1 MAHSNGQSP
10 VDEETPSRRGFK
22 LPGAKALKFRDFRLF
37 WTGYVTEVAGQ
48 QMLWVAQGWLIY
60 ELSGSAVL
68 LGAAGLARALPSTL
82 LSFVGGAMADKL
94 DQRRLLIGVQVVQMS
109 LLALLGTLT
118 ITGNIEVWH
127 LLAIVS
133 ASAAAQSFE
142 NPARQAIFPK
152 LLPRTALMD
161 AVALNSTIH
170 PGTRFIGP
178 FVGGL
183 LMAQVRIISGEPLLG
198 AATLFYLTAFG
209 YVVNACFLYLIHL
222 APVEAQSKKT
232 SVLSDIGQG
241 VKFIM
246 QNPIFGSLILMT
258 YCTQFFGWSFQSLFP
273 VFVKDIFHGGEFEL
287 GLMGSALGAGSL
299 LGATTAS
306 NLSAVRR
313 RGLLVIGG
321 FMTPAALLLMFA
333 AAPYFALALGLLF
346 LIGSTQAIFNVTA
359 QSTLQYLVPNDY
371 RGRVMGIWGMTHT
384 AVQPMGQLQMGTIAG
399 VFSAPIAVTVG
410 AIAMLAAAVLLV
422 IPNRRIRTL
431 TLEVDQHGEEAI
443 AEQRRVL
450 AGSRH

>member
-1 MAHSNGQSP
+1 
-10 VDEETPSRRGFK
+10 
-22 LPGAKALKFRDFRLF
+22 
-37 WTGYVTEVAGQ
+37 
-48 QMLWVAQGWLIY
+48 
-60 ELSGSAVL
+60 
-68 LGAAGLARALPSTL
+68 
-82 LSFVGGAMADKL
+82 
-94 DQRRLLIGVQVVQMS
+94 MS
-109 LLALLGTLT
+109 LLAVLGTLT
-118 ITGNIEVWH
+118 VSGNIEVWH

-152 LLPRTALMD
+152 LIPRTALMD

-178 FVGGL
+178 FIGGL

-198 AATLFYLTAFG
+198 AATLFYLTASG
-209 YVVNACFLYLIHL
+209 YVVNACFLYLINL
-222 APVEAQSKKT
+222 EPVEAQPKKT
-232 SVLSDIGQG
+232 SVLSDIAQG
-241 VKFIM
+241 VKFVT

-306 NLSAVRR
+306 NLSSVRR
-313 RGLLVIGG
+313 RGLLIIGG
-321 FMTPAALLLMFA
+321 FMTPACLLIVFA
-333 AAPYFALALGLLF
+333 ATPYFELALALLFVIGL
-346 LIGSTQAIFNVTA
+346 TQALFNVTA
-359 QSTLQYLVPNDY
+359 QSTLQYLVPNEY

-384 AVQPMGQLQMGTIAG
+384 AVQPMGQLQMGAVAG
-399 VFSAPIAVTVG
+399 IFSAPVAVTFG
-410 AIAMLAAAVLLV
+410 AIAMLTAAVFLV

-431 TLEVDQHGEEAI
+431 TLEVNQHGEDEIEA
-443 AEQRRVL
+443 QRRVL